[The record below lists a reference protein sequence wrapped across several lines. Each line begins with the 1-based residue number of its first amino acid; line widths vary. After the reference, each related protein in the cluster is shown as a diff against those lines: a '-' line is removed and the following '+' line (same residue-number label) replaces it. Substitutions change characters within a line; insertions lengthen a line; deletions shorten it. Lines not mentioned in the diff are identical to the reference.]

1 MLIKLLKAE
10 WIKLAHRP
18 MTNILLLIFLLMTT
32 LILALYFVVVGL
44 ALGSFGLQVNLF
56 NPVQIE
62 QYRLQLS
69 FPGIFGAIL
78 GQVNGIGGICA
89 IIITAGA
96 IGSEYNWGTLRAQ
109 LARQPNR
116 AMYLTAKLIA
126 IMLLLLI
133 AILLAQ
139 ALGVVLALVFGG
151 LLGSIGSVSAGD
163 LLNLP
168 IAILRS
174 LYVLLPYV
182 LFTAACSI
190 FGRSVLAGTA
200 GGMIF
205 LTTDLV
211 LGGLSFL
218 PNTGGMLAFIYNL
231 LVQQNI
237 NSLVVSNAYSF
248 GLDPSIALSRF
259 LDLAILPSQL
269 QAVIVIAVYCLSF
282 GSTAYYWFLK
292 RDLTGAA

>member
-56 NPVQIE
+56 HPVQIE

-269 QAVIVIAVYCLSF
+269 QAVIVIALYCLSF
-282 GSTAYYWFLK
+282 GATAYYWFLK

>member
-10 WIKLAHRP
+10 WIKLVHRP
-18 MTNILLLIFLLMTT
+18 MTKTLLLIFLLMTA
-32 LILALYFVVVGL
+32 LILSLYFVVVGL
-44 ALGSFGLQVNLF
+44 ALGSFGFQVALF

-69 FPGIFGAIL
+69 FPGMFGAIL

-139 ALGVVLALVFGG
+139 ALGLVLAFVFGG
-151 LLGSIGSVSAGD
+151 LLGSVGSVSAGD
-163 LLNLP
+163 LINLP

-218 PNTGGMLAFIYNL
+218 PNTDGLLAFIYSL

-237 NSLVVSNAYSF
+237 NSLVVRNAYSF

-282 GSTAYYWFLK
+282 GATAYYWFLK